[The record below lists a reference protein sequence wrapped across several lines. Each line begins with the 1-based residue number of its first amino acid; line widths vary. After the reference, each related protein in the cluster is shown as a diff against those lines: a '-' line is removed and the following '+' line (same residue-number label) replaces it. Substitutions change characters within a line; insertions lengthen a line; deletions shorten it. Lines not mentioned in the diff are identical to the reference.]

1 MTTFSR
7 YVTLLNRL
15 EVEKYQLCGGEVKD
29 ALTGVKH
36 SSGTSGL
43 LCKAD
48 ERLYFTAEN
57 IPEKDFAII
66 VEAIELLDRYG
77 PGALRITHAECLA
90 RYLPYCAKLVEI
102 FKIDCSIKNTKLRI
116 ISAAHYDYNYRGEPV
131 TDLTTPIGWWLNELI
146 TAVDRGE
153 FYFASYALAMVY
165 TLACDRPPAVAP
177 WQWYYRTSDDV
188 RRDFNMIP

>member
-1 MTTFSR
+1 MFSSR
-7 YVTLLNRL
+7 VTLLSRL
-15 EVEKYQLCGGEVKD
+15 EVEKHQLLGGEVRD

-36 SSGTSGL
+36 SSGTHGL

-57 IPEKDFAII
+57 LLEKEFAII
-66 VEAIELLDRYG
+66 VEALELLDRYG

-90 RYLPYCAKLVEI
+90 RHLPYCAKLVEI
-102 FKIDCSIKNTKLRI
+102 FKIDFSIKDTKLRI
-116 ISAAHYDYNYRGEPV
+116 ISAAHYDYNHRGEIV
-131 TDLTTPIGWWLNELI
+131 TDLKTPIGWWLNELI

-153 FYFASYALAMVY
+153 FYFATYAFIMVY
-165 TLACDRPPAVAP
+165 TLACDCPPLAVP

-188 RRDFNMIP
+188 RRKFNMIP